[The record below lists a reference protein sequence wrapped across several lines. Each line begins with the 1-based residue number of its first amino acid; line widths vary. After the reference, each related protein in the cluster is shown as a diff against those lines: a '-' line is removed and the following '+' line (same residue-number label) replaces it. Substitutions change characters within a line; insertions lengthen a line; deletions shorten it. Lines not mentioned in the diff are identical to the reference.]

1 MKFLVCISALLCFSS
16 CLQAAE
22 APVADPDL
30 PQPIDF
36 SFADDLLTHS
46 PFTRAVNLEKS
57 LQLTG
62 IAYVDGRPVAT
73 VLNTETQQRFVVTE
87 EPNAQGWRLMTASAG
102 ADMHQTQVEMK
113 VGDEIIAMHYQG
125 QQLSPGS
132 TGKGGAKSQM
142 AGSGRKDGD
151 KVKPSSF
158 LGEQGRELYSS
169 LSPEARDKFKD
180 LMRSRLEK
188 HPELTP
194 EQNSDYAQ
202 KVFAKL
208 KAADPASAGGGKAPK
223 PPKKKQGA

>member
-1 MKFLVCISALLCFSS
+1 MKLLVCVSAIFLFVS
-16 CLQAAE
+16 CLQADDAS
-22 APVADPDL
+22 AVDPDL

-36 SFADDLLTHS
+36 SFADDLLMHS
-46 PFTRAVNLEKS
+46 PFTRAVNLEKT

-73 VLNTETQQRFVVTE
+73 VLNTETKQRFVVTE
-87 EPNAQGWRLMTASAG
+87 EPNAQGWQLMTASAG
-102 ADMHQTQVEMK
+102 EDMIQTQVEMK

-125 QQLSPGS
+125 QQLSPGN

-142 AGSGRKDGD
+142 AGVGKKDGD

-180 LMRSRLEK
+180 LMKSRMEK

-208 KAADPASAGGGKAPK
+208 KATDPASAGGGKVPK

>member
-1 MKFLVCISALLCFSS
+1 M
-16 CLQAAE
+16 
-22 APVADPDL
+22 ADPDL

-36 SFADDLLTHS
+36 SFANDLLMHS

-73 VLNTETQQRFVVTE
+73 VLNTETKQRFVVTE
-87 EPNAQGWRLMTASAG
+87 EPNAQGWQLMTASAG

-132 TGKGGAKSQM
+132 AGNERSKARMADSGKN
-142 AGSGRKDGD
+142 DGD
-151 KVKPSSF
+151 KVKPSTF
-158 LGEQGRELYSS
+158 LGEQGREMYAS
-169 LSPEARDKFKD
+169 LSSEARDKFKD
-180 LMRSRLEK
+180 LLKSRLEK

-194 EQNSDYAQ
+194 EQNSEYAR
-202 KVFAKL
+202 KVFAKI
-208 KAADPASAGGGKAPK
+208 KASDQSPKLPK
-223 PPKKKQGA
+223 PPKKKTGA

>member
-1 MKFLVCISALLCFSS
+1 MKLLVCISAILCFSS

-22 APVADPDL
+22 VPMADPDL

-36 SFADDLLTHS
+36 SFADDLLLHS

-62 IAYVDGRPVAT
+62 IAYVDERPVAT
-73 VLNTETQQRFVVTE
+73 VLNTETKPRFVMTE
-87 EPNAQGWRLMTASAG
+87 EPNVQGWQLMTASAG
-102 ADMHQTQVEMK
+102 ADMHQTQVELK

-132 TGKGGAKSQM
+132 AGNERTSKTRL
-142 AGSGRKDGD
+142 AGSN

-158 LGEQGRELYSS
+158 LGEQGRKMYAS

-180 LMRSRLEK
+180 LMKSRMEK

-208 KAADPASAGGGKAPK
+208 KATDPASAGGGKVPK

>member
-1 MKFLVCISALLCFSS
+1 MKLLVCISAILCFSS

-22 APVADPDL
+22 APMADPDL

-36 SFADDLLTHS
+36 SFADDLLMHS

-73 VLNTETQQRFVVTE
+73 VLNTETKQRFVVTE
-87 EPNAQGWRLMTASAG
+87 EPNAQGWQLMTASAG

-132 TGKGGAKSQM
+132 AGNERSKTRM
-142 AGSGRKDGD
+142 AGSN

-158 LGEQGRELYSS
+158 LGEQGREMYAS
-169 LSPEARDKFKD
+169 LSSEARDKFKD
-180 LMRSRLEK
+180 LLKSRLEK

-194 EQNSDYAQ
+194 EQNSDYAR
-202 KVFAKL
+202 KVFAKI
-208 KAADPASAGGGKAPK
+208 KASDQSPKAPK
-223 PPKKKQGA
+223 PPKKKTGA

>member
-1 MKFLVCISALLCFSS
+1 MKFLVRVSAILLSVS
-16 CLQAAE
+16 CLQAGD
-22 APVADPDL
+22 VTGVDPDL
-30 PQPIDF
+30 PQPLDF
-36 SFADDLLTHS
+36 SFADDLVTHS
-46 PFTRAVNLEKS
+46 PFTRAVNLQES

-62 IAYVDGRPVAT
+62 IAYVDGHPIAT
-73 VLNTETQQRFVVTE
+73 VLNKETKQRFVVSE

-102 ADMHQTQVEMK
+102 ADLYQTHIEMR
-113 VGDEIIAMHYQG
+113 VGEEIVAMHYQG

-132 TGKGGAKSQM
+132 SGKDGSKARM
-142 AGSGRKDGD
+142 AGSSKKDGD

-158 LGEQGRELYSS
+158 LGEQGREMYDS

-180 LMRSRLEK
+180 LMKSRQEK

-194 EQNSDYAQ
+194 EQTSDYAQ

-208 KAADPASAGGGKAPK
+208 KASDPSSAGGGKTPK